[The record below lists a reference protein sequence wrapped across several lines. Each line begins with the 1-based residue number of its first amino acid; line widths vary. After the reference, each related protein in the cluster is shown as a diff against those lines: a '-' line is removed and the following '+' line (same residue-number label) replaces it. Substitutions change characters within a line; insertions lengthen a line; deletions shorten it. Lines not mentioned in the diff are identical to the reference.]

1 MGFFFK
7 KKQESRK
14 NGPAMEKELAPEI
27 VGQSWVAVRDDG
39 RKRKDWSIARTPR
52 GDGQLPYRTFAPKHL
67 PAAVFALARLAKG
80 FSSDSAIDSEL
91 QSRLAMLAAVL
102 FDVLGSP
109 YGNAEQTES
118 SEVSSGNGVDPDP
131 VAMEL

>member
-14 NGPAMEKELAPEI
+14 NGPAMEKELAPD
-27 VGQSWVAVRDDG
+27 VLGQIWVAVRDDG
-39 RKRKDWSIARTPR
+39 RKRKDWSIARMPR
-52 GDGQLPYRTFAPKHL
+52 GEGQLPYRTFAPKHL

-91 QSRLAMLAAVL
+91 QSQLAMLAAVL
-102 FDVLGSP
+102 YDVLGDP
-109 YGNAEQTES
+109 YGNAEATES
-118 SEVSSGNGVDPDP
+118 AERTSGNGVDREP
-131 VAMEL
+131 VAMDL